1 MQTNKIVH
9 GMFFMPKHI
18 KTTMEKSRILTTL
31 FAGLALTNI
40 NAQTVPAV
48 PRLVVNI
55 TIDQLRTDYMEAFAP
70 LFGEGGFKKLLNESR
85 IYNQVE
91 YSSSRLDRASA
102 IASIAT
108 GATPYD
114 NGIVGTRWLDRE
126 TLLPVE
132 CVDDKSFEGIGTD
145 EKSSANR
152 LIVSTISDELKVATA
167 GKSIVYAIAPFKDAA
182 IIGAGHAADGAVW
195 MNDRTG
201 EWCTSKYYGT
211 LPGWAR
217 TYNEYKP
224 LGKRIKDYAW
234 EPSSD
239 LVGNFNYFLSGG
251 MSEPFKHKFEGDGA
265 IMHFKE
271 SGPINDE
278 VADLAVTCIQGTQLG
293 VDAVTDYLAITFYAG
308 NYKHLAAADSPMEL
322 QDTYVRIDNALSRI
336 LKEVDKKI
344 GFANAL
350 FVITS
355 TGYVDN
361 KIEDLSKYNIPS
373 GTFYINRTAA
383 LLNMYLI
390 AVYGQGQ
397 YVEACHGS
405 EMYLNHKL
413 IEDKQ
418 LNFSEI
424 LERCESFL
432 IDISGIKDVYTST
445 RLQLGAWTPGI
456 SKFRNG
462 YNPKCSG
469 DILIEVSPG
478 WTLLNENTNE
488 THYSSEAYVPFP
500 LFLFGSDIKPEKIE
514 TPITVERIA
523 PTLAT
528 CLRIRA
534 PNACS
539 ATPLER
545 IR

>member
-1 MQTNKIVH
+1 
-9 GMFFMPKHI
+9 
-18 KTTMEKSRILTTL
+18 MEKNRIITTFLVGMALTT
-31 FAGLALTNI
+31 A
-40 NAQTVPAV
+40 NAQSVPAA

-70 LFGEGGFKKLLNESR
+70 LFGEGGFKRLLSEGR
-85 IYNQVE
+85 VYNQVE

-126 TLLPVE
+126 TLQPVE
-132 CVDDKSFEGIGTD
+132 SVDDDSFNGICTS
-145 EKSSANR
+145 EKASARR
-152 LIVSTISDELKVATA
+152 LLVSTISDELKVATA
-167 GKSIVYAIAPFKDAA
+167 GKSIVYAIAPFKEAA
-182 IIGAGHAADGAVW
+182 IISAGHAADGAVW
-195 MNDRTG
+195 IDDNTG
-201 EWCTSKYYGT
+201 GWCTTAYYGT

-224 LGKRIKDYAW
+224 LAKRIKDFTW

-239 LVGNFNYFLSGG
+239 LVGNFNYFLYGG

-265 IMHFKE
+265 IRHFKE
-271 SGPINDE
+271 SGVVNDE
-278 VADLAVTCIQGTQLG
+278 VADVAVTCLQGTQLG
-293 VDAVTDYLAITFYAG
+293 ADGVTDYLAITLYAG
-308 NYKHLAAADSPMEL
+308 NYEHQAASDSPMEL
-322 QDTYVRIDNALSRI
+322 QDTYVRIDKALSRI
-336 LKEVDKKI
+336 ISETDKKVGLENTI
-344 GFANAL
+344 
-350 FVITS
+350 FVVTS

-361 KIEDLSKYNIPS
+361 KVEDLSKYKIPS

-397 YVEACHGS
+397 YVEACHGT

-413 IEDKQ
+413 VEDKQ

-424 LERCESFL
+424 LQRCESFL
-432 IDISGIKDVYTST
+432 MDISGIKDVYTAT

-488 THYSSEAYVPFP
+488 TYYSSEAYVPFP
-500 LFLFGSDIKPEKIE
+500 LFLLGGGIKPEKIE

-523 PTLAT
+523 PTLAK

-539 ATPLER
+539 AIPLER